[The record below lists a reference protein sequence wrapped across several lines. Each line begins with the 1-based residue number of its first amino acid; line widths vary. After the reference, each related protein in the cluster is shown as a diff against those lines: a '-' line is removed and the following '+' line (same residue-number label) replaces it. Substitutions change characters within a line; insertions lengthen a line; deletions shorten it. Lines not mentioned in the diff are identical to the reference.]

1 MGGVFMLKIL
11 KTLLVCGLVIGVL
24 WLAGVVRDRNTL
36 DHQIIR
42 LHIVAASDSKED
54 QALKLQVRDA
64 VNAYL
69 SEDMADCN
77 DVDEAYVLL
86 SERLEEIR
94 LVAQQ
99 VLDQAGAAYGV
110 QVSLKQEEF
119 DTRYYDTF
127 ALPAGVYDSLRIVIG
142 QGQGH
147 NWWCVVFPRLC
158 LSTTTDDFVDTAVG
172 SGFSDTLTDTIGNKK
187 GYEVRFFI
195 LDCLGMIQNF
205 FNRG

>member
-1 MGGVFMLKIL
+1 MLKIL

-69 SEDMADCN
+69 SEDMTDCDN
-77 DVDEAYVLL
+77 VDEAYALL

-110 QVSLKQEEF
+110 QVSLKQEKF

-147 NWWCVVFPRLC
+147 NWWCVVYPPLC
-158 LSTTTDDFVDTAVG
+158 FAATQTNVVYKS
-172 SGFSDTLTDTIGNKK
+172 K
-187 GYEVRFFI
+187 I
-195 LDCLGMIQNF
+195 LEIIENWR
-205 FNRG
+205 NS